1 MKNTTSADKAKSTT
15 SHKCTY
21 KHAELIRVCD
31 KVSGLLLGY
40 AAKPEKLFEYGKL
53 GECNTYYQVTCDEVT
68 GIWACTCTGN
78 AEFHATCKHM
88 RAAMELNELRLGV
101 AKVEA
106 EEVAEVAP
114 VVVPAECQIG
124 DMSVQDHL
132 LNEELKRYESELRY
146 EGIAD
151 LRMRVSHA
159 ELSVSSRS
167 KEPLIAALVAHRR
180 KTLLM
185 ATPVQEENISEVS
198 AEMSAVCPVDVTL
211 MSAFVD
217 PVLSSEE
224 LPELPLAEEEVLSF
238 EPLEEEEFSGAVAD
252 TWTAEEI
259 ERIRQA
265 ALPRKISTTEATL
278 VAHDVAVR
286 GTLNGNH
293 GFRLMH

>member
-1 MKNTTSADKAKSTT
+1 MRKMPSAVETKSSTSR
-15 SHKCTY
+15 KCTY
-21 KHAELIRVCD
+21 KHAELIRVYD
-31 KVSGLLLGY
+31 KAGLLLGY
-40 AAKPEKLFEYGKL
+40 CAKPEKLFEYGKL
-53 GECNTYYQVTCDEVT
+53 GVCNAYYQVTCDEST
-68 GIWACTCTGN
+68 GIWACTCRGN
-78 AEFHATCKHM
+78 AEFHLTCKHIE
-88 RAAMELNELRLGV
+88 AAQCLNELRLGV
-101 AKVEA
+101 VKVEA

-132 LNEELKRYESELRY
+132 LNEELKHYESELRY

-167 KEPLIAALVAHRR
+167 KEPLIVALVAHRR
-180 KTLLM
+180 DTLL
-185 ATPVQEENISEVS
+185 AAPVQEENVSEVS

-211 MSAFVD
+211 ISAFVD

-238 EPLEEEEFSGAVAD
+238 EPLEQEEFLEAVAD
-252 TWTAEEI
+252 AWTAEEI

-265 ALPRKISTTEATL
+265 ALPVRKVSTIEA
-278 VAHDVAVR
+278 AIIARQKMYDAP
-286 GTLNGNH
+286 LNGNH
-293 GFRLMH
+293 SFRII